1 MARCGNVIGLSL
13 ARVVGGCW
21 LFYLCGMPV
30 EGKRGIVKYHIL
42 EHMILNNNRYA
53 FTVILLEDSLCL
65 FIVSS

>member
-1 MARCGNVIGLSL
+1 MWKCHWDIHSAGSWWLL
-13 ARVVGGCW
+13 AV
-21 LFYLCGMPV
+21 LFVWHAV
-30 EGKRGIVKYHIL
+30 EGKRGIVKCHIL